1 MFENAKNYNDVK
13 TDIYKTACKM
23 LDKKVAKLFSF
34 DVVKQKLI
42 KNKNVTAEEML
53 NSDII

>member
-1 MFENAKNYNDVK
+1 VFENAKNYNDVK

-23 LDKKVAKLFSF
+23 LDKKVAKLFGF

>member
-1 MFENAKNYNDVK
+1 
-13 TDIYKTACKM
+13 M
-23 LDKKVAKLFSF
+23 LDKKVAKLFGF